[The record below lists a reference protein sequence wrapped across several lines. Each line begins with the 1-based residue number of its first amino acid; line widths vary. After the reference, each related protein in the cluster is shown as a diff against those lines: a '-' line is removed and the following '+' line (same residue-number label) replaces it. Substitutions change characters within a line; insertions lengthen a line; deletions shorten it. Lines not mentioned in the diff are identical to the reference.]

1 MNHHAR
7 SAATPLRLSG
17 PLASA
22 AAALLLAG
30 CAAGAPSSD
39 ASPPPAPPV
48 KPAGPAVQ
56 ASQPAQA
63 SPSAQVAPSAQE
75 STSPKASKSARTP
88 DYGPAGQEND
98 ARPER
103 AERPAA
109 RQARVRP
116 ARLGPPLTPED
127 AQAARRLI
135 REYGFEPQDVGFLV
149 TDLQGRELAAHNAGQ
164 AFIPASVAK
173 LPTGV
178 AALELLGAD
187 HRFVTRMTA
196 TAQPRDGGRLPG
208 DLWLV
213 GGGDP
218 LLGADGLVHL
228 CRDLADAGVRRVDG
242 QFLYDTSLY
251 QERPAIR
258 DDQPMTAGYNPGV
271 SALSVNFNRLRVR
284 WGTGAPSDPRAW
296 TLPQV
301 PSVALSLNRRQP
313 EGRESGA
320 WLPAGGDPGRWQLST
335 GARGYGEDWLPLKN
349 PARVAAEA
357 TREVCRRMG
366 VDLPA
371 PQPGSA
377 PAGARTLA
385 GHPSPPLHE
394 VVRSMLRYSNNLVA
408 ELTGLAAGR
417 QLTGTRIGLSQSAI
431 ALSQWYEATLPETDW
446 TRFDPGNHSGL
457 NAYARMTPAQLAAI
471 LRFAHDA
478 RYGRDGRTLMELLPT
493 AGLDGGL
500 SRRLQT
506 PDTPFA
512 VFAKTGTMN
521 FVSGLAG
528 YLPTREGRARM
539 FAILVNDKPLRRAYD
554 ANPSQGGWGRRA
566 AGWRGRAKQLEA
578 ALVRLWTDPRR
589 VREAVPTAML
599 QRSE

>member
-1 MNHHAR
+1 MNDHAR
-7 SAATPLRLSG
+7 SAPKPPRLSG
-17 PLASA
+17 LLASA
-22 AAALLLAG
+22 ATALLLAA
-30 CAAGAPSSD
+30 CAAGAPSSEVQ
-39 ASPPPAPPV
+39 PPPAPPA
-48 KPAGPAVQ
+48 KPAAPTVQ
-56 ASQPAQA
+56 AP
-63 SPSAQVAPSAQE
+63 
-75 STSPKASKSARTP
+75 P
-88 DYGPAGQEND
+88 DVRGGQETD
-98 ARPER
+98 ARPEPV
-103 AERPAA
+103 EPPAA
-109 RQARVRP
+109 SDARVRP
-116 ARLGPPLTPED
+116 ARLGPPLARED
-127 AQAARRLI
+127 AEAARRLI
-135 REYGFEPQDVGFLV
+135 RKYGFAPQDVGFLV
-149 TDLQGRELAAHNAGQ
+149 TDLGGRELAAHNAGQ

-173 LPTGV
+173 LPTAV

-187 HRFVTRMTA
+187 HRFETRMTA
-196 TAQPRDGGRLPG
+196 TARVGDGGRLAG

-228 CRDLADAGVRRVDG
+228 CRDLADAGVRRVAG
-242 QFLYDTSLY
+242 RFLYDTSRY

-296 TLPQV
+296 TLPPV

-313 EGRESGA
+313 ERRESGA

-349 PARVAAEA
+349 PAQVTAEA
-357 TREVCRRMG
+357 TRQVCRRMG
-366 VDLPA
+366 VELPA

-377 PAGARTLA
+377 PSGARTLA

-417 QLTGTRIGLSQSAI
+417 QLTGGRIGLSQSAI
-431 ALSQWYEATLPETDW
+431 AVSQWYERRLPAADW
-446 TRFDPGNHSGL
+446 ARFDPGNHSGL
-457 NAYARMTPAQLAAI
+457 NADARMTPAQLAAI

-493 AGLDGGL
+493 VGLDGGL
-500 SRRLQT
+500 GRRLQT

-521 FVSGLAG
+521 FVSALAG
-528 YLPTREGRARM
+528 YLPTGQGRVRM

-578 ALVRLWTDPRR
+578 ALIRLWTDPRR
-589 VREAVPTAML
+589 IREAVPTAML

>member
-56 ASQPAQA
+56 ASRPAQA
-63 SPSAQVAPSAQE
+63 SPSTQVAPSAQK

-88 DYGPAGQEND
+88 DYGPAGQEHD

-103 AERPAA
+103 AERPVA

-213 GGGDP
+213 GAGDP

-242 QFLYDTSLY
+242 KFLYDTSLY

>member
-1 MNHHAR
+1 MTDLAR
-7 SAATPLRLSG
+7 SDRRRCPVRCLLV
-17 PLASA
+17 SA
-22 AAALLLAG
+22 AAAVLLTA
-30 CAAGAPSSD
+30 CARTE
-39 ASPPPAPPV
+39 PPPAPTD
-48 KPAGPAVQ
+48 KPAPPQPQ
-56 ASQPAQA
+56 ASQTQTLETPTLETQAPATQAPAQA
-63 SPSAQVAPSAQE
+63 PSDREQEAKPAP
-75 STSPKASKSARTP
+75 
-88 DYGPAGQEND
+88 
-98 ARPER
+98 
-103 AERPAA
+103 AERPDA
-109 RQARVRP
+109 RQARVQP

-135 REYGFEPQDVGFLV
+135 RQYGFEPQDVGFLL
-149 TDLQGRELAAHNAGQ
+149 TDREGRQLAAHNAGQ

-173 LPTGV
+173 LPTAV

-187 HRFVTRMTA
+187 RRFETRMVAA
-196 TAQPRDGGRLPG
+196 TDPRDGRLDG

-228 CRDLADAGVRRVDG
+228 CRDLSAAGVRRVTG
-242 QFLYDTSLY
+242 RFLYDASLY
-251 QERPAIR
+251 QSRPAIR

-296 TLPQV
+296 TLPRV
-301 PSVALSLNRRQP
+301 PSVDLSLNRRQP
-313 EGRESGA
+313 EGRESGN

-335 GARGYGEDWLPLKN
+335 GARGYGVDWLPLKN
-349 PARVAAEA
+349 PAQVAAEA
-357 TREVCRRMG
+357 TRQACQRMG

-371 PQPGSA
+371 PQPGTA

-385 GHPSPPLHE
+385 EHPSPPMHE
-394 VVRSMLRYSNNLVA
+394 VVRAMLRYSNNLVA

-417 QLTGTRIGLSQSAI
+417 QLTGQRIGLSQSAI
-431 ALSQWYEATLPETDW
+431 AMAQWYETILPGTDW
-446 TRFDPGNHSGL
+446 ARFDPGNHSGL
-457 NAYARMTPAQLAAI
+457 NANARMTPDQLAAI

-478 RYGRDGRTLMELLPT
+478 RYGRDGRTLIELLPT
-493 AGLDGGL
+493 VGLDGGL

-506 PDTPFA
+506 PDSAFA

-528 YLPTREGRARM
+528 YLPTTGGRARM
-539 FAILVNDKPLRRAYD
+539 FAIFVNDKPLRRAYD
-554 ANPSQGGWGRRA
+554 ANPSGGNWGRQAGGWRN
-566 AGWRGRAKQLEA
+566 RAKELEA
-578 ALVRLWTDPRR
+578 ALVRLWTDPARL
-589 VREAVPTAML
+589 REAVPTAML

>member
-1 MNHHAR
+1 MNDHAR
-7 SAATPLRLSG
+7 SAPKPPRLFG
-17 PLASA
+17 LLASA
-22 AAALLLAG
+22 AVALLLAA
-30 CAAGAPSSD
+30 CAAGAPPSGTSSSG
-39 ASPPPAPPV
+39 ASSSGAPSSEAQPPPAPPA
-48 KPAGPAVQ
+48 KPAAPTVQ
-56 ASQPAQA
+56 AP
-63 SPSAQVAPSAQE
+63 PDAP
-75 STSPKASKSARTP
+75 
-88 DYGPAGQEND
+88 GGQETD
-98 ARPER
+98 ARPEPV
-103 AERPAA
+103 ERPAA
-109 RQARVRP
+109 SEARVRP
-116 ARLGPPLTPED
+116 ARLGPPLTRED
-127 AQAARRLI
+127 AEAARRLI
-135 REYGFEPQDVGFLV
+135 RKYGFEPQDVGFLV
-149 TDLQGRELAAHNAGQ
+149 TDLGGRELAAHNAGQ

-173 LPTGV
+173 LPTAV

-187 HRFVTRMTA
+187 HRFETRMTA
-196 TAQPRDGGRLPG
+196 TARVGDGGRLAG

-228 CRDLADAGVRRVDG
+228 CRDLARAGVRRVAG
-242 QFLYDTSLY
+242 RFRYDTSRY

-296 TLPQV
+296 TLPPV

-349 PARVAAEA
+349 PAQVTAEA
-357 TREVCRRMG
+357 TRQVCRRMG
-366 VDLPA
+366 VELPA

-377 PAGARTLA
+377 PAGARPLA

-431 ALSQWYEATLPETDW
+431 ALSQWYERSLPATDW
-446 TRFDPGNHSGL
+446 ARFDPGNHSGL
-457 NAYARMTPAQLAAI
+457 NADARMTPAQLAAI

-493 AGLDGGL
+493 VGLDGGL

-521 FVSGLAG
+521 FVSALAG
-528 YLPTREGRARM
+528 YLPTRDGRARM

-554 ANPSQGGWGRRA
+554 ANPSQGGWGRQA

-589 VREAVPTAML
+589 IREAVPTAML